1 MEIRTGEYVLAGPFH
16 RDELVSQPI
25 IRSFL
30 NASIRAS
37 FSPIRLTATQIH
49 CFPLLVVLHQRSEVR
64 GDFIYHFGIREV
76 RIHQVAEAQHL

>member
-1 MEIRTGEYVLAGPFH
+1 MFSPVLFIEMNWSLNQSS
-16 RDELVSQPI
+16 DL
-25 IRSFL
+25 FF

-37 FSPIRLTATQIH
+37 FSSIRLTATRIH